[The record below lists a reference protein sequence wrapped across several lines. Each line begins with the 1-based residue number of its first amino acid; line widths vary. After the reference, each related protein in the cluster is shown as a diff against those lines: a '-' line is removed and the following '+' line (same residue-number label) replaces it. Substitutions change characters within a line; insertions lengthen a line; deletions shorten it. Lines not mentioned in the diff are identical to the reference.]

1 MRIVDTLLSLVGL
14 QQQPAL
20 STTEKAPA
28 SPDAVL
34 FSAAVKEETKELH
47 RAAEN
52 APLIKLIFSA
62 RITWPDYLNYLLAL
76 HPVYEA
82 LESAMELNKNHPV
95 VSQFYFP
102 RELNRTA
109 RVEQDIR
116 FLMENPDQSVYEE
129 ALATARAGEAVEAYV
144 SRIRQVSETDPTL
157 LIAHAYSRYLGDLS
171 GGQQI
176 AKRIQKSLGLDVGSG
191 LDFYEFPDVEDHVA
205 FKDQFRALMDQL
217 ETNASVQEVFNRE
230 KFLEEAK
237 LTFVLNVGV
246 FNELMP
252 PTTQEE

>member
-1 MRIVDTLLSLVGL
+1 MRIVDTLLNLVGL
-14 QQQPAL
+14 QQQPTL
-20 STTEKAPA
+20 STAEKAPA
-28 SPDAVL
+28 SPEAIR
-34 FSAAVKEETKELH
+34 FSATVKEETKELH
-47 RAAEN
+47 RRAEN

-62 RITWPDYLNYLLAL
+62 RITWPDYLSYLLAL

-116 FLMENPDQSVYEE
+116 FLMETPDQSVYEE
-129 ALATARAGEAVEAYV
+129 ALATA
-144 SRIRQVSETDPTL
+144 QTDPTL

-191 LDFYEFPDVEDHVA
+191 LDFYVFPEVEDHVA

-217 ETNASVQEVFNRE
+217 ETDASLQEFFDRE

-246 FNELMP
+246 FNALMP
-252 PTTQEE
+252 QEE